1 MLVGDGRGFRGD
13 QERTFL
19 LWGTGLGDE
28 LEKGRIFMWSWLYC
42 FFMNSY
48 FIGRLLVN
56 FSLDLPRSFL
66 QRRGRVLQFGLLSIS
81 WDRVT
86 KVCLN
91 IDLSVLPFYCVGM
104 WMSLWLT
111 DEVRSLIDFYFRY
124 GYWDFLLNGLCLW
137 LLYFSLRLLMS
148 LMFLFHLRLNLD
160 ILLLL
165 VLHYLRLFYSSVAN
179 LNAGGM
185 SQLRVMPNNALR
197 LGVWSRYRLICHW
210 QWK

>member
-19 LWGTGLGDE
+19 LWGTGLRDE

-104 WMSLWLT
+104 
-111 DEVRSLIDFYFRY
+111 
-124 GYWDFLLNGLCLW
+124 
-137 LLYFSLRLLMS
+137 
-148 LMFLFHLRLNLD
+148 
-160 ILLLL
+160 
-165 VLHYLRLFYSSVAN
+165 
-179 LNAGGM
+179 
-185 SQLRVMPNNALR
+185 
-197 LGVWSRYRLICHW
+197 
-210 QWK
+210 